1 MTRALALAALLSLA
15 LAVSFSARYV
25 HAQTIG
31 AAGGDTLELAPHPLY
46 AATLTYTNSGGLVS
60 RNATLDLCIE
70 AHGAPLCVVARVE
83 VLGGQPQERLT
94 VTAPDGF
101 LAVPPEADVND
112 GDALTVLIVQPMF

>member
-1 MTRALALAALLSLA
+1 
-15 LAVSFSARYV
+15 
-25 HAQTIG
+25 
-31 AAGGDTLELAPHPLY
+31 
-46 AATLTYTNSGGLVS
+46 
-60 RNATLDLCIE
+60 
-70 AHGAPLCVVARVE
+70 VARVE